1 MKTIKLNDIDY
12 EIQTNYR
19 DALNEEELQEKFTD
33 YFYEFDY
40 IVGDYAYSKLRLKG
54 FNDSNSKKC
63 NKINDIKNLDK
74 YLENNCAYGC
84 KYFVLKRVKEK

>member
-12 EIQTNYR
+12 EIQTDYR
-19 DALNEEELQEKFTD
+19 DALNEEELQDKFTD

-54 FNDSNSKKC
+54 FYESNNPKC
-63 NKINDIKNLDK
+63 SKINNINDLDN
-74 YLENNCAYGC
+74 YIENSCAYGC
-84 KYFVLKRVKEK
+84 KYFVLKRVK

>member
-12 EIQTNYR
+12 EVQTDYR
-19 DALNEEELQEKFTD
+19 DALNEEELTEKFTD

-54 FNDSNSKKC
+54 FNDSKNPKV
-63 NKINDIKNLDK
+63 NKINDFKNLDK

-84 KYFVLKRVKEK
+84 KYFVLKRVNKK